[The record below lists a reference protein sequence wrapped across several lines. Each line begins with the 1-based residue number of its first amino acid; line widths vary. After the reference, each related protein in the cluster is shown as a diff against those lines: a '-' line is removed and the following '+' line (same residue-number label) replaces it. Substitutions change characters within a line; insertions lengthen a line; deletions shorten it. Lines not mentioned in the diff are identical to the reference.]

1 MVTRIKKAIDNSKRK
16 SDFKKR
22 QNMRIEKK
30 HRQNNAER
38 AKYVDKR
45 ELLAKKKQKK
55 GKMGKSGKPGQ

>member
-16 SDFKKR
+16 TDFKKR

-30 HRQNNAER
+30 HRQNNTER

-45 ELLAKKKQKK
+45 ELLASKKQKK
-55 GKMGKSGKPGQ
+55 GKMGKPSKPGQ